1 MKKLLICSAVL
12 LQSLCAG
19 IYAQQN
25 FSGGTGTES
34 DPYLVSKLADLQQIS
49 GGGNYSGVFFALSGD
64 LDLQGAELE
73 AIGNHFNPFG
83 GTFDGKGFQ
92 LSNFKVVGNDG
103 DYGVGLFGSVGEDAV
118 VKNLNISG
126 CTVDG
131 NGNINYMGV
140 LAGSNKGCIENCA
153 VDGNVSGYRY
163 IGGVVGNNTGTI
175 KDCTFLGS
183 VDGQWFVGGIAGYMD
198 YPGSIALSDNKGQ
211 ITAVKHVGGIVGSA
225 NGSTLGTTSVSLC
238 YNTGIVTMT
247 GGDDGSYE
255 TMAAAGGIVGYSYL
269 AVVEQCFNKGV
280 VQSDNFNPYVG
291 GVVGNNM
298 DATVADC
305 YNTWTV
311 TGTNGAMVGG
321 VAGINKGEKSV
332 IRNCYN
338 TAKVFSDSYRG
349 EICPAEENVGSVENC
364 YFDVQTASVSG
375 SEGYATLTRDMVS
388 VSGLDGF
395 DAGKWVFADGLYPRL
410 KGLENVPEAKL
421 MASAVICYAN
431 EYGDNF
437 DRLSFVTS
445 DFKLGAADGVVW
457 SSDNA
462 AVEIDG
468 GNAVV
473 TRSVD
478 GDVDV
483 SLTAEIEGLRKI
495 IPVVIVADLKGT
507 GTETD
512 PFLIENQNQLR
523 YISSSVASGVTY
535 KGQYI
540 KLVNDVDLGGE
551 NNPFSPI
558 GTNDGY
564 YFFEG
569 DFDGNGKTVYNLYI
583 NLPNDMY
590 VGLFGRLGETAVVKN
605 LTVGSGYVNGSGNVG
620 AVVGQSA
627 GQVYNCGNYA
637 EVTGTSA
644 VGGVVGVIG
653 YGATGELSNCF
664 NVGNVSSQRG
674 SVGGIAGTV
683 SYISKITHC
692 FNSGKVTDLATGR
705 NPGQAGGIV
714 AYTTVPVEY
723 CYNAGIISDL
733 SDDESRSMA
742 GGIAGRTLGS
752 SDVPVII
759 GNCINSGAVSTATGL
774 QCNPVAGVVDNEGD
788 EIRGCYYD
796 AQAMPG
802 EYENGLAVATKDFT
816 DASSVSELSSE
827 QWTVCSD
834 SYPVLKCFEGM
845 EVAKFASAALFLAD
859 GDDYTSVKN
868 NFSLTGIDGVNWVVS
883 PYYALEAQGT
893 EVTVNR
899 RVEDTECRIGAFLGD
914 AAVKEFS
921 ILLKAAESGVCS
933 LSDDAVSVLV
943 SGNNLI
949 IRNAMGAAVSVYDL
963 SGRCVSSFEAGSNAE
978 IVALNVK
985 GVFVV
990 KCGDYV
996 AKIVL

>member
-1 MKKLLICSAVL
+1 MKKLLVCTAVL
-12 LQSLCAG
+12 LQGLCAG
-19 IYAQQN
+19 VYAQQS
-25 FSGGTGTES
+25 FSGGAGTES

-49 GGGNYSGVFFALSGD
+49 GGDNYSGVFFALSGD

-73 AIGNHFNPFG
+73 AIGDHFNPFEG
-83 GTFDGKGFQ
+83 SFDGRGYA
-92 LSNFKVVGNDG
+92 LSNFKVAGEAG

-126 CTVDG
+126 GIVGGDG
-131 NGNINYMGV
+131 EINYMGV

-153 VDGNVSGYRY
+153 VDGDVSGYRY
-163 IGGVVGNNTGTI
+163 IGGVVGNNTGI
-175 KDCTFLGS
+175 IEDCTFLGS
-183 VDGQWFVGGIAGYMD
+183 VDGQWFVGGIAGNMD
-198 YPGSIALSDNKGQ
+198 YPGSITLSENKGHV
-211 ITAVKHVGGIVGSA
+211 TAVKHVGGIVGSA
-225 NGSTLGTTSVSLC
+225 NGSSLGTVSVSLC
-238 YNTGIVTMT
+238 YNAGTVTMT
-247 GGDDGSYE
+247 GGADGSYE
-255 TMAAAGGIVGYSYL
+255 TMAAAGGIAGYCYL
-269 AVVEQCFNKGV
+269 AVVEQCFNKGL

-291 GVVGNNM
+291 GIVGNNM
-298 DATVADC
+298 DATVSDC

-321 VAGINKGEKSV
+321 IAGINKGENSV

-349 EICPAEENVGSVENC
+349 EICPAEENLGSVDNC
-364 YFDVQTASVSG
+364 YFDMQTASVSG

-388 VSGLDGF
+388 AAGLDGF
-395 DAGKWVFADGLYPRL
+395 DAEKWVFADGLYPRL
-410 KGLENVPEAKL
+410 KGLENIPEAKL

-437 DRLSFVTS
+437 DRLSFITS

-462 AVEIDG
+462 AVAIDG
-468 GNAVV
+468 GDAVV

-478 GDVDV
+478 GDIDV
-483 SLTAEIEGLRKI
+483 SLTAEVEGLRKI

-551 NNPFSPI
+551 DNPFSPI

-569 DFDGNGKTVYNLYI
+569 NFDGNGKTVYNLYI

-605 LTVGSGYVNGSGNVG
+605 LIVGSGYVNGSGNVG

-637 EVTGTSA
+637 EVTGTSI
-644 VGGVVGVIG
+644 VGGVVGAVS

-664 NVGNVSSQRG
+664 NVGNVSSHRG

-692 FNSGKVTDLATGR
+692 FNSGKVTDLATG
-705 NPGQAGGIV
+705 NTPGQTGGIV

-723 CYNAGIISDL
+723 CYNAGIVSDL
-733 SDDESRSMA
+733 STDESRSMA

-752 SDVPVII
+752 ADVPVII
-759 GNCINSGAVSTATGL
+759 DNCINTGTVMTSTGL
-774 QCNPVAGVVDNEGD
+774 QCNPIVGVVDNEGD
-788 EIRGCYYD
+788 EISASYYD
-796 AQAMPG
+796 SQAMPG

-816 DASSVSELSSE
+816 DASAVSELSSE

-834 SYPVLKCFEGM
+834 SYPVLKCFENM
-845 EVAKFASAALFLAD
+845 DVAKFASAALFLAD

-868 NFSLTGIDGVNWVVS
+868 NIS
-883 PYYALEAQGT
+883 
-893 EVTVNR
+893 
-899 RVEDTECRIGAFLGD
+899 
-914 AAVKEFS
+914 
-921 ILLKAAESGVCS
+921 
-933 LSDDAVSVLV
+933 
-943 SGNNLI
+943 
-949 IRNAMGAAVSVYDL
+949 
-963 SGRCVSSFEAGSNAE
+963 
-978 IVALNVK
+978 
-985 GVFVV
+985 
-990 KCGDYV
+990 
-996 AKIVL
+996 